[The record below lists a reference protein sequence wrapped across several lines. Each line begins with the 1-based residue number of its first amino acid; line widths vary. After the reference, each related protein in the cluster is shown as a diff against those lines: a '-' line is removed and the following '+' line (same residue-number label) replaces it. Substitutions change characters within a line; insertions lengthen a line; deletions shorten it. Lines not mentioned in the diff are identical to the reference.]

1 MFFKHFL
8 IQRLSDSH
16 NNTFFFSPCQTVW
29 LQLLQAIYWS
39 ALYPP
44 PLLLWQGWEKCVCLD
59 MNQFYFG
66 LLTEDERERVEKLEP
81 FDEFEVRH
89 SVLKFF
95 WINTQTKISSILA
108 IQCVQIPFPDTSLLF
123 FIYLFSLG
131 MASKVFPLLHPH
143 RLQRLSDQSR
153 SPYTPQRYDLIITNL
168 QTTE

>member
-1 MFFKHFL
+1 MFLKHFL

-16 NNTFFFSPCQTVW
+16 NNTFFFPLSDSLVTIITGHI
-29 LQLLQAIYWS
+29 LISTLS
-39 ALYPP
+39 P

-108 IQCVQIPFPDTSLLF
+108 IQCVQIPFPDTSSLF

>member
-16 NNTFFFSPCQTVW
+16 NNTFFFPPVRQSGYNYYRPYIDQHF
-29 LQLLQAIYWS
+29 I
-39 ALYPP
+39 P

-153 SPYTPQRYDLIITNL
+153 SPYTPQRYNLIITNL